1 MDDNRGQEKFRR
13 NSSVSH
19 SLIKQSL
26 QNSWSLSVHVHICDV
41 RWDCIWA
48 MLSRLVCRN
57 GLHKH
62 DFWEIIKSKIRHS
75 YEAHTYLKHIG
86 FARWLQSTESLFGR
100 NWANG
105 PSVRDK
111 CPCQFS
117 HGRERSIAIYGEWWG
132 ETCPHWHVCG
142 SLCVSGTMLWQSKGR
157 INHIYHI
164 VVWRGPPFTFLA
176 VTCLTFP
183 LWTWGKH
190 GKYGYTKWMCSQ
202 SLTVLERTI
211 SDLQA

>member
-1 MDDNRGQEKFRR
+1 MQSGHFRWSDNREQEKFRS
-13 NSSVSH
+13 NSSLRP

-26 QNSWSLSVHVHICDV
+26 PGSWSLAVHVHVCHV
-41 RWDCIWA
+41 RWDCTCA

-75 YEAHTYLKHIG
+75 NETHTYLRHIG
-86 FARWLQSTESLFGR
+86 FSRWFQRIESLFGG

-117 HGRERSIAIYGEWWG
+117 HGRERSILMYGEWWG
-132 ETCPHWHVCG
+132 ETCPHWHVSG
-142 SLCVSGTMLWQSKGR
+142 SLCVSGTMLRQSHGHR
-157 INHIYHI
+157 RVSTEHAECFLSIVRHTNAEQRYH
-164 VVWRGPPFTFLA
+164 
-176 VTCLTFP
+176 
-183 LWTWGKH
+183 
-190 GKYGYTKWMCSQ
+190 
-202 SLTVLERTI
+202 
-211 SDLQA
+211 

>member
-1 MDDNRGQEKFRR
+1 MSDNGGQEKVRR
-13 NSSVSH
+13 NSSVRP

-26 QNSWSLSVHVHICDV
+26 LGRWSLCVHVHVCHV
-41 RWDCIWA
+41 RRDCTRA

-62 DFWEIIKSKIRHS
+62 DFWEIIKSKTRHS
-75 YEAHTYLKHIG
+75 YEVHTCLSHIG
-86 FARWLQSTESLFGR
+86 FAKWFQSIESLFGG

-117 HGRERSIAIYGEWWG
+117 HGRERSISMYGEWLV

-142 SLCVSGTMLWQSKGR
+142 SLCVSCTMLRQSQGPR
-157 INHIYHI
+157 RVSREHAECFLSI
-164 VVWRGPPFTFLA
+164 VRHTNA
-176 VTCLTFP
+176 EQR
-183 LWTWGKH
+183 
-190 GKYGYTKWMCSQ
+190 Y
-202 SLTVLERTI
+202 I
-211 SDLQA
+211 